1 MVHCTIDWSPMSPD
15 TWDSAFKSIRRS
27 TLLQHFPYAQ
37 ANRAVNQTGARHG
50 MIQIE
55 GEAAGLVQI
64 SEVGV
69 LRNMVH
75 AVSLDRGP
83 LWFEGYGGQE
93 HLAAFFDAFA
103 AEFPKRLGRKMR
115 LLPEAKDN
123 GPNRSALS
131 RAGYGRCDEMPGYE
145 TIWLALDED
154 PHTLRARLNGKWRNI
169 LSKSERSGL
178 SLSEDWSGETAAH
191 FLQAYEA
198 DRTGKGYDG
207 PSIKLLVQL
216 FKHMVPREEAVI
228 FNAEHDGET
237 VAAILVL
244 LHGSS
249 ATYQVG
255 WTTDTGRK
263 LGAHHQLLW
272 RAVLSLK
279 DRGIL
284 DLDLGG
290 INDESA
296 RGVKK
301 FKQGLGGKEVTLVGF
316 FH

>member
-1 MVHCTIDWSPMSPD
+1 MVHCTINWSPVSSEIWE
-15 TWDSAFKSIRRS
+15 TAFKSIRRS

-55 GEAAGLVQI
+55 GESAGLVQI

-93 HLAAFFDAFA
+93 HVAAFFSAFA
-103 AEFPKRLGRKMR
+103 NEFPKRFGRKMR
-115 LLPEAKDN
+115 LLPEVKDN
-123 GPNRSALS
+123 GPNRSAIA
-131 RAGYGRCDEMPGYE
+131 RAGFGRRDEMPGYE
-145 TIWLALDED
+145 TIWLALDADAE
-154 PHTLRARLNGKWRNI
+154 TLRARLNGKWRNI
-169 LSKSERSGL
+169 LSKSERSAL
-178 SLSEDWSGETAAH
+178 SVSEDWTGATSAQ
-191 FLQAYEA
+191 FLTTYEA
-198 DRTGKGYDG
+198 DRAEKGYDG
-207 PSIKLLVQL
+207 PSIKLLAQL
-216 FKHMVPREEAVI
+216 LKHMLPRGEAVI
-228 FNAEHDGET
+228 FNALHEEET

-244 LHGSS
+244 LHGTS

-255 WTTDTGRK
+255 WTTDMGRK

-272 RAVLSLK
+272 RALLSLK
-279 DRGIL
+279 AKGIL

-290 INDESA
+290 INDEGA

>member
-1 MVHCTIDWSPMSPD
+1 PMSPD
-15 TWDSAFKSIRRS
+15 TWESAFKSIRRS

-55 GEAAGLVQI
+55 GEPAGLVQV

-69 LRNMVH
+69 LRNIVH

-103 AEFPKRLGRKMR
+103 SEFPKRLGRKMR

-123 GPNRSALS
+123 GPNRSAIS
-131 RAGYGRCDEMPGYE
+131 KAGYGRRDEMPGYE

-154 PHTLRARLNGKWRNI
+154 PKTLRAKLNGKWRNI

-178 SLSEDWSGETAAH
+178 SVSEDWSGETATH
-191 FLQAYEA
+191 FLKTYEA
-198 DRTGKGYDG
+198 DRTEKGYDG

-216 FKHMVPREEAVI
+216 FKHMVPRGEAVI

-263 LGAHHQLLW
+263 LGAHHHLLW

-279 DRGIL
+279 EKGIL